1 MRERKRG
8 SESDRLTEPIVG
20 RLWFTTRQR
29 AREQA
34 SERVSQCERQGV
46 RKRENKKENLLS
58 VFYGHNMT
66 ESERA
71 SERESERARECESV
85 RDRE

>member
-1 MRERKRG
+1 M
-8 SESDRLTEPIVG
+8 TEPIVG
-20 RLWFTTRQR
+20 HLWFTTQQS

-46 RKRENKKENLLS
+46 RKRQNKRENLWS

-66 ESERA
+66 ESEGA
-71 SERESERARECESV
+71 SERKSNTAREREGERA
-85 RDRE
+85 